1 MATYKSSRVQVS
13 CQECGH
19 VFNKSIGPQTFE
31 IKCPRCKSYD
41 VEVY

>member
-1 MATYKSSRVQVS
+1 MATYKESRVEVS

-19 VFNKSIGPQTFE
+19 QFLKEVSRRTFE